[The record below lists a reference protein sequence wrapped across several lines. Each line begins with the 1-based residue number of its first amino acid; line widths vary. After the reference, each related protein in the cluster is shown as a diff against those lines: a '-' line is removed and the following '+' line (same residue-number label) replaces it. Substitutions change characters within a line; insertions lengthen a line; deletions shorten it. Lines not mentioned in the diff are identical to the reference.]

1 MVSIEQLDTSVCNN
15 GGKKQCFLWL
25 FCKHQTDHHDR
36 KQMSEE
42 LSFKQ
47 HRKNNFLKCW
57 FCYFIILD
65 FQKTHFQNLHYSAL
79 YLAVPHCISLFC
91 IISLFCT
98 VSLFHTVSLFCTVS
112 LFHTVSLFCTDPC
125 CFALFRTVLLFRSVL
140 HCSALILTVL
150 HWSLLLCTVPRC
162 LAVSHCY
169 LLN

>member
-15 GGKKQCFLWL
+15 GGKKQCFLWWL

-57 FCYFIILD
+57 FYCYFIILD

-98 VSLFHTVSLFCTVS
+98 VSLFHTVSLFCT
-112 LFHTVSLFCTDPC
+112 DPC
-125 CFALFRTVLLFRSVL
+125 CSALFRTVLLFRSVL

-162 LAVSHCY
+162 LAVSQCY